1 MGLWGTIQRPRRTQG
16 PKSASIPQR
25 HTLLFPL
32 TVDMKV
38 GREQEDV
45 VMEGGFKIVM
55 NCHEIVINILDKIIL
70 NAFLSL
76 PTNVLGV

>member
-1 MGLWGTIQRPRRTQG
+1 
-16 PKSASIPQR
+16 
-25 HTLLFPL
+25 
-32 TVDMKV
+32 MKV